1 MKEQTSIPTGKVERA
16 SRFVATGLK
25 VGGNYLKHY
34 TKKLIDPSV
43 SREELHADN
52 AEDIYDTLSG
62 LKGSALKVAQMLSM
76 DKGMLP
82 KAYTERF
89 AMSQYSAPPLSGPLV
104 VNTFVKTL
112 GKPPGQLY
120 DSFEMQA
127 SNAASIGQVHRAS
140 KWGKELAVKIQY
152 PGVANSVK
160 SDLRIVKPFALRIVG
175 MNEVDMDKYFQEI
188 EGKLLEETDY
198 KLELRRS
205 MEVSAQCAH
214 IPNLVFP
221 TYYPE
226 LSSDRIIT
234 MDWLK
239 GKHLKEFLGS
249 GGPEASASSGGASAA
264 GPVSQEVRDRIG
276 QALWDFYQF
285 QVHSLRRVHADPHP
299 GNFLM
304 REDGTVG
311 VFDFGCIKEIPED
324 FYTNYFLLVDKEVLR
339 DEARRREIYTNLEMI
354 HPSDTEKE
362 IVFFSELFQ
371 KMIDMLTLP
380 FTRETFDFGDESYFT
395 EIYEYMDYVS
405 NLKEVR
411 ESKVARGSRHSLYVN
426 RTYFGLYSIL
436 SDLKARVVTGFGH

>member
-1 MKEQTSIPTGKVERA
+1 MKEQTNIPTGKVERA
-16 SRFVATGLK
+16 SRFVTTGLK
-25 VGGNYLKHY
+25 VGTNYLKHY
-34 TKKLIDPSV
+34 TKKLIDPSI
-43 SREELHADN
+43 SKEELHADN
-52 AEDIYDTLSG
+52 AEDIYDTLSN

-104 VNTFVKTL
+104 INTFVKTL
-112 GKPPGQLY
+112 GKSPSQLY
-120 DSFEMQA
+120 DKFDMQA
-127 SNAASIGQVHRAS
+127 SNAASIGQVHKAS
-140 KWGKELAVKIQY
+140 KWGRELAIKIQY

-160 SDLRIVKPFALRIVG
+160 SDLRLVKPFAIRIVG
-175 MNEVDMDKYFQEI
+175 MNEVDMDKYFEEI

-198 KLELRRS
+198 KLELQRS

-221 TYYPE
+221 VYYPE

-239 GKHLKEFLGS
+239 GFHLKEFLERN
-249 GGPEASASSGGASAA
+249 P
-264 GPVSQEVRDRIG
+264 SQEVRNEIG

-285 QVHSLRRVHADPHP
+285 QVHQLKKVHADPHP

-324 FYTNYFLLVDKEVLR
+324 FYVNYFLLTNKEVLK
-339 DEARRREIYTNLEMI
+339 DEKRRREIYTNLEMI

-362 IVFFSELFQ
+362 VVFFSGLFQ
-371 KMIDMLTLP
+371 RMIDMLTRP
-380 FTRETFDFGDESYFT
+380 FTLEEFDFGNEAYFE
-395 EIYEYMDYVS
+395 EIYAYMDYLY

-411 ESKVARGSRHSLYVN
+411 DSKVARGSRHSLYIN

-436 SDLKARVVTGFGH
+436 SDLKAKIITSDARIQHLLQSA

>member
-1 MKEQTSIPTGKVERA
+1 MTMKEQTSIPTGKVERA
-16 SRFVATGLK
+16 SRFVGTGLK
-25 VGGNYLKHY
+25 VGANYLKHY
-34 TKKLIDPSV
+34 TKKLIDPSITK
-43 SREELHADN
+43 EELHADN

-112 GKPPGQLY
+112 GKTPSQLY
-120 DSFEMQA
+120 DRFEMQA
-127 SNAASIGQVHRAS
+127 SNAASIGQVHKAA

-175 MNEVDMDKYFQEI
+175 MNEVDMDKYFDEI

-198 KLELRRS
+198 RLELRRS
-205 MEVSAQCAH
+205 IEVSAQCSH
-214 IPNLVFP
+214 IKNLVFP
-221 TYYPE
+221 GYYPE
-226 LSSDRIIT
+226 LSSDRVIT
-234 MDWLK
+234 MDWLQ
-239 GKHLKEFLGS
+239 GFHLKEFLERN
-249 GGPEASASSGGASAA
+249 P
-264 GPVSQEVRDRIG
+264 SQEVRNSIG

-285 QVHSLRRVHADPHP
+285 QVHQLKKVHADPHP

-304 REDGTVG
+304 RDDGTVA

-324 FYTNYFLLVDKEVLR
+324 FYVNYFLLTNKEVLQ
-339 DEARRREIYTNLEMI
+339 DEVRRREIYTNLEMI

-362 IVFFSELFQ
+362 IVFFSQLFQ

-380 FTRETFDFGDESYFT
+380 FTRATFDFGDDSYFT
-395 EIYEYMDYVS
+395 AIYEYMDDLS

-436 SDLKARVVTGFGH
+436 SDLKANIVTSDALPFAHG